1 MATTTL
7 RRLLT
12 ADEYQRMAETGIL
25 DEDERIELL
34 DGEMYVHTPTGVH
47 QRHLSADEYQQM
59 ADVGILDEDE
69 QIELIGG
76 EMYHMAAIGVR
87 HADTMRALNRLLNHQ
102 VGPGAL
108 VDVQDPV
115 RLDDETLPQ
124 PDITIVRDRR
134 YRDGHPTPRD
144 ILMVFEVADSS
155 RAYDRGPKFPRYA
168 AAGIAEAWLV
178 DLTGNLIERHS
189 DPRDGMYRQVITARP
204 GDTLASTV
212 LTELAI
218 PVDAVLGSTE
228 TP

>member
-12 ADEYQRMAETGIL
+12 ADEYQQMAETGIL

-34 DGEMYVHTPTGVH
+34 DGEMYIETTSGVH

-59 ADVGILDEDE
+59 ADVGILEEDE
-69 QIELIGG
+69 RIELIGG

-87 HADTMRALNRLLNHQ
+87 HADTMRALNHLLNRQ

-155 RAYDRGPKFPRYA
+155 RAYDRGLKSPRYA

-178 DLTGNLIERHS
+178 DLTGNVIERHS
-189 DPRDGMYRQVITARP
+189 DPHDGMYRQVVTARA

-212 LTELAI
+212 LTELEI
-218 PVDAVLGSTE
+218 PVDTVLGTDD
-228 TP
+228 TV

>member
-1 MATTTL
+1 V
-7 RRLLT
+7 
-12 ADEYQRMAETGIL
+12 GIL
-25 DEDERIELL
+25 DEDER
-34 DGEMYVHTPTGVH
+34 
-47 QRHLSADEYQQM
+47 
-59 ADVGILDEDE
+59 
-69 QIELIGG
+69 IELIGG

-87 HADTMRALNRLLNHQ
+87 HADTMRALNRLLNRQ
-102 VGPGAL
+102 VGAGAL

-144 ILMVFEVADSS
+144 ILIVFEIADSS
-155 RAYDRGPKFPRYA
+155 RAYDRGLKFPRYA